1 MLNCGQD
8 RSLIIAGLT
17 ARLVLRR
24 RDVKQFTRKVTRDYL
39 LELSALVENS
49 SVTPVVDRT
58 YELAETPSAM
68 SYLMARHPRGKVIV
82 TP

>member
-1 MLNCGQD
+1 MV
-8 RSLIIAGLT
+8 AGFV

-24 RDVKQFTRKVTRDYL
+24 RDVKQFVKKVTRADL
-39 LELSALVENS
+39 FELAALVEDA

-58 YELAETPSAM
+58 YSLAETPAAM
-68 SYLMARHPRGKVIV
+68 TYLMARHPRGKVVV